1 MLSTL
6 SGIGSWTPRR
16 LPGLVE
22 WFNATRNS
30 VILDGSGEVAT
41 WVGALGNT
49 VSGAGSAPDWKPDG
63 WGQNVPSLGMQAG
76 VTLLSSTAAAL
87 VTPGTGTDVP
97 FSLFC
102 SVRHTVIEDSTIVC
116 WQDSVN
122 SSLSS
127 LNLVGAGA
135 DTIIRYRRTDAA
147 TNSVDV
153 DSSMVT
159 GVVRRRLGVLFDGT
173 AVQIFIDRTLAASSG
188 SNVGALSLDTFK
200 IGSGPGIDSFT
211 GDIADIVIMNR
222 LVSVAD
228 YLAYESWSRKALGT

>member
-6 SGIGSWTPRR
+6 SGIGTWTPRR

-30 VILDGSGEVAT
+30 VVLNGSSKVSSWT
-41 WVGALGNT
+41 GALGNT
-49 VSGAGSAPDWKPDG
+49 VTGTGTEPDWNPNG
-63 WGQNVPSLGMQAG
+63 WGQGIPALGMQAG
-76 VTLLSSTAAAL
+76 VTLLSSTGAAL
-87 VTPGTGTDVP
+87 VNPGTGTDVP

-116 WQDSVN
+116 WQDSGG

-127 LNLVGAGA
+127 LSLVASGAS
-135 DTIIRYRRTDAA
+135 TIVRYRRTDAVA
-147 TNSVDV
+147 ASVDV
-153 DSSMVT
+153 DTTNPV
-159 GVVRRRLGVLFDGT
+159 GVLRTRIGVLFDGT
-173 AVQIFIDRTLAASSG
+173 AVQIYIDRTLAASG
-188 SNVGALSLDTFK
+188 ASNVGNLAPNTLK

-211 GDIADIVIMNR
+211 GDFADLVIMNR

-228 YLAYESWSRKALGT
+228 YLAYDAWSRKTLGN